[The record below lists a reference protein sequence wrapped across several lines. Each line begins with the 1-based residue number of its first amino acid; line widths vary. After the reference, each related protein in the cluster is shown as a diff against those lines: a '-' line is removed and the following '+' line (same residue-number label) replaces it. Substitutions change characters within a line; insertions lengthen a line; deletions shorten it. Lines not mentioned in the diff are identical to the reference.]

1 MLIFILSYL
10 IGSIPF
16 GLLIGKMKG
25 IDIRQ
30 HGSGNI
36 GATNVFRTLGPWLGT
51 LVFVLDFLKG
61 AIPVWIALSLT
72 PMHWPVIAAGAAAI
86 IGHSFPIFLKFKG
99 GKGVATGV
107 GVLLA
112 IAPDIFAVALVF
124 VILVMFITRYVSV
137 ASMATTI
144 LAAMLFWFWH
154 KPLSYCLAVTLLA
167 VLIILRHVP
176 NIKRLMQGTEP
187 KIGRKK

>member
-16 GLLIGKMKG
+16 GLLIGKLKG

-36 GATNVFRTLGPWLGT
+36 GATNVFRTLGPRLGT
-51 LVFVLDFLKG
+51 LVFILDLLKG
-61 AIPVWIALSLT
+61 AVPVWIALSLT
-72 PMHWPVIAAGAAAI
+72 PQHWPVIAAGAAAI

-99 GKGVATGV
+99 GKGVATGL

-112 IAPDIFAVALVF
+112 IAPDIFAVALVSAII
-124 VILVMFITRYVSV
+124 VIFISRYVSV
-137 ASMATTI
+137 GSMFTAVLI
-144 LAAMLFWFWH
+144 ALLFWFWH
-154 KPLSYCLAVTLLA
+154 KPLSYCLAVTLLTGL
-167 VLIILRHVP
+167 VLLRHVP
-176 NIKRLMQGTEP
+176 NIKRLQHGTEP
-187 KIGRKK
+187 KIGARK